1 MNLYGVVFKDNGKIY
16 YFKSALELKIND
28 YVIVE
33 TERGIQLA
41 KISTIPEDVVLET
54 EIKEIVRIAC
64 EEDYEEHLKNLKE
77 AEKALKKAIQ
87 FANDLDLKMRLT
99 SAEFTFDRKQLLFQ
113 FTADDR
119 IDFRDLAKKL
129 ASIYHT
135 RIELRQIG
143 ARDKAKEI
151 GGLGVCGRQLCCN
164 NFLREMESVS
174 MNMAKNQN
182 LALTPNKINGLCG
195 RLLCCLTYEDENYL
209 ECSKGMPSVGNE
221 INTKKGRGKVT
232 SVDILNRK
240 YKVLING
247 EKEEFYLDDN
257 SKK

>member
-16 YFKSALELKIND
+16 YFKSGLELKIND

-33 TERGIQLA
+33 TERGIQFA

-54 EIKEIVRIAC
+54 EIKEVVRIAC

-77 AEKALKKAIQ
+77 AEKALKKAVQ

-119 IDFRDLAKKL
+119 IDFRDL

-209 ECSKGMPSVGNE
+209 KCSKGMPSVGNE

>member
-64 EEDYEEHLKNLKE
+64 GEDYEEHLKNLKE

-209 ECSKGMPSVGNE
+209 ECSKGMPSIGNE
-221 INTKKGRGKVT
+221 INTEKGRGKVT

>member
-16 YFKSALELKIND
+16 YFKSGLELKIND

-33 TERGIQLA
+33 TERGIQFA

-54 EIKEIVRIAC
+54 EIKEVVRIAC

-209 ECSKGMPSVGNE
+209 KCSKGMPSVGNE

>member
-16 YFKSALELKIND
+16 YFKSGLELKIND

-33 TERGIQLA
+33 TERGIQFA

-54 EIKEIVRIAC
+54 EIKEVVRIAC

>member
-16 YFKSALELKIND
+16 YFKSGLELKIND

-33 TERGIQLA
+33 TERGIQFA

>member
-16 YFKSALELKIND
+16 YFKSGLELKIND

-33 TERGIQLA
+33 TERGIQFA
-41 KISTIPEDVVLET
+41 KINTIPEDVVLET